1 MISGLPSRAAA
12 TLYSSQQCVDI
23 AVCCSVRPW
32 SVATEERQ
40 LKSTLLFLG
49 SNARDFLHL
58 PVNYPSLTAAKKLTP
73 PGVQTLQSAS
83 SGLGLSPQ
91 L

>member
-1 MISGLPSRAAA
+1 MSSLLSRAAA

-23 AVCCSVRPW
+23 AVCSSVRPW
-32 SVATEERQ
+32 SAATGEQ
-40 LKSTLLFLG
+40 KLKSTLLFMG
-49 SNARDFLHL
+49 SNAQDFVSLF
-58 PVNYPSLTAAKKLTP
+58 VNSPSPTAAKKLTP

-83 SGLGLSPQ
+83 SGLGLSTQ